1 MAHAYT
7 PGLKVSGQTRHRT
20 RRILPIPGEVL
31 VRKGDRVQAD
41 DVVAQTFMPGDIT
54 PINISNKLAMPP
66 ADVIECMLKK
76 AGDRIEVGD
85 SVARTK
91 GIFGF
96 FKSEL
101 KSTVAGEIESISEVT
116 GQMIVR
122 GEPLP
127 VRVLAYL
134 TGEVVE
140 VIPNSGVVIES
151 DVAMIQGIF
160 GLAGEAFGT
169 IRLACG
175 SHADELTAD
184 LITPDMKGQIVI
196 GGARMTGDA
205 VRKAISVGASAVVSG
220 GMDDQDVKDILGYD
234 LGVAITGSEKIG
246 TTVLITEGFGE
257 IAMAERTFQL
267 LREHEGRKAS
277 VNGATQIRAGV
288 MRPEILIPLEPGSIS
303 GEESKRE
310 SGLLEI
316 GTPIRVIRDPYF
328 GIIGDV
334 AELPSEPAV
343 LESGSKARVLSV
355 KFASGSTVI
364 VPRANVEI
372 IGD

>member
-1 MAHAYT
+1 MARAYT
-7 PGLKVSGQTRHRT
+7 PGLKVSGQTRHKT

-31 VRKGDRVQAD
+31 VKKGDRVQAED
-41 DVVAQTFMPGDIT
+41 IVAQTFMPGDIT
-54 PINISNKLAMPP
+54 PVNVANKLSLPP
-66 ADVIECMLKK
+66 VDVIECMLKK
-76 AGDRIEVGD
+76 AGDRIEIGD
-85 SVARTK
+85 AIACTK

-122 GEPLP
+122 GEPLQ

-151 DVAMIQGIF
+151 NVAMIQGIF

-169 IRLACG
+169 IRMACG
-175 SHADELTAD
+175 SHNEELTAD
-184 LITPDMKGQIVI
+184 LITSDMLGQIVI

-205 VRKAISVGASAVVSG
+205 VRKAIAVGASAVVSG

-257 IAMAERTFQL
+257 ISMAERTFKL
-267 LREHEGRKAS
+267 LGQHEGREAS

-288 MRPEILIPLEPGSIS
+288 MRPEILIPLEAGVVID
-303 GEESKRE
+303 EESKRE
-310 SGLLEI
+310 AGLLEI
-316 GTPIRVIRDPYF
+316 GTPIRVIRDPHF

-334 AELPSEPAV
+334 CELPTEPAV

-355 KFASGSTVI
+355 KFASGSVVT

-372 IGD
+372 IGE

>member
-343 LESGSKARVLSV
+343 LESGSKARVLNV